1 MSIII
6 KSPLNVPISKKKQFI
21 LNLNNYRNL
30 FYRLLNISKINYK
43 EIVKQQ
49 IQELL
54 PDGLEKIAV
63 IYRVYKG
70 DRRRFDLGNICS
82 VHEKYFE
89 DAVVEL
95 GKLPDDK
102 YDNIISVVFLL
113 GGIASENPR
122 VDIEVYDMNDKYDR
136 KCFYRDIKE
145 GK

>member
-6 KSPLNVPISKKKQFI
+6 KSPLSVPISKKKQFI

-70 DRRRFDLGNICS
+70 DKRRFDLGNICS

-102 YDNIISVVFLL
+102 YNNIISVVFLL

-122 VDIEVYDMNDKYDR
+122 VDIEVYDMNDEYDR